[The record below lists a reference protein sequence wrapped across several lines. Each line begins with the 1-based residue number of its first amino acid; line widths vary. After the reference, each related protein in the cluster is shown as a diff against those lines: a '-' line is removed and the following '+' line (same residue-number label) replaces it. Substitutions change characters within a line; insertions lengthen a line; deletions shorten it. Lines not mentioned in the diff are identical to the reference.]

1 MNMLTRA
8 MTWMLAAALVCLALA
23 GIGATA
29 WRAAS
34 AAPAADRNPGHLR
47 MALVS
52 IKCVYSDGPNAAA
65 NKAAIEANLR
75 RHTYFIDRAVAQG
88 AEFVGF
94 PELSINGYR
103 FSDRMTWLALDGP
116 EVKALARK
124 AAEKGIYISAGIA
137 EQDADGKRWNTQ
149 FVVGPAGTVVGWH
162 HKIWLT
168 KEKGLVE
175 AGSDHNVF
183 EVKGAKMGILIC
195 ADGTDQKNLQA
206 LAAAGARIIYA
217 PHANT
222 TGGTIAGWYRFRA
235 AWGGPD
241 GWVAQLKVH
250 AALHNMAGL
259 YNPELDPPPGPDA
272 NSGWASGAWFIGP
285 DGRTLAQMPPSAQ
298 KGDSKECLLVYNIPI
313 QPQAAAATG
322 HLPTHSLVDFKP
334 PPCTLLVYARGDLTW
349 RP

>member
-8 MTWMLAAALVCLALA
+8 MTSMLAAALVCLALA

-29 WRAAS
+29 WSAAS

-47 MALVS
+47 MALAS
-52 IKCVYSDGPNAAA
+52 MKCVYSDGPDAAA
-65 NKAAIEANLR
+65 NRANIEANLR
-75 RHTYFIDRAVAQG
+75 RHMYFIDRAAAQG

-103 FSDRMTWLALDGP
+103 FSERMTWLALDGP

-149 FVVGPAGTVVGWH
+149 FVVGPASPGRSPATPGQSPAGAVVGWH

-168 KEKGLVE
+168 KEKAFVE
-175 AGSDHNVF
+175 AGTDHNVF

-222 TGGTIAGWYRFRA
+222 TGGTIAGWYKFRA

-259 YNPELDPPPGPDA
+259 YNPEFHPPPGPDA

-298 KGDSKECLLVYNIPI
+298 KGDSKECLLIHDIPI
-313 QPQAAAATG
+313 AA
-322 HLPTHSLVDFKP
+322 P
-334 PPCTLLVYARGDLTW
+334 
-349 RP
+349 